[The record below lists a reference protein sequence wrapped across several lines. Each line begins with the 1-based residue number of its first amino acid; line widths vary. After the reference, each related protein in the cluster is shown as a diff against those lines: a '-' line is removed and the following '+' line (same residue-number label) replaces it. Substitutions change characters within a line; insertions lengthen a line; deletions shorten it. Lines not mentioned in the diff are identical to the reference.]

1 MKTKNTLILLLVAGA
16 IFAFIVLFEKKQ
28 PTTAEARDRAGR
40 VLQFDRDEVN
50 SITIKNSEMKIELR
64 KGENSQWRLEEPVK
78 DRADSMAVNQLFT
91 TAESLRHDAVIG
103 NDGKGVEKDQIK
115 DFGLASSEIKVRF
128 SGPAKPIELLI
139 GKDAAVD
146 GKVYVRRDDENVVYV
161 IPNELKNQLTKKAD
175 EFRDHKLTDLAAT
188 QVNRLLLKSAA
199 GEIELQKKDEQ
210 WSLIKPLQ
218 ARGDASKIGDLISQA
233 TNAKVETF
241 IGDTANLATYELVE
255 PRGTLSLFSEG
266 RKDPEVLQIGGKPKE
281 EKDKE
286 KTYAR
291 LSSRDAVVVLPQA
304 IEKLLETQPN
314 DLRDRNLLRVEADIV
329 DRITMEGGA
338 YKVVLARSGENW
350 VKKEEQDVPVPAS
363 QALRVI
369 SDLQSQQVADFAAD
383 AAGDLAKYG
392 LDMPSLK
399 VTLSSFASEN
409 TPDTTAGEKPI
420 VTALF
425 GKLEGDN
432 VYAKL
437 ENEPFIVTV
446 PKEILNSFPSDPLQW
461 QELSIFKTK
470 SEEVTALEVTK
481 SGEPAISFIREKDQ
495 WKPSKGDGAVN
506 QVNVQSLVNTVSSLS
521 AVRWAGAAS
530 PSQGLDQPVVAVT
543 FKKADGTASNLKVGA
558 KTAEEM
564 WHATA
569 EGKTGTFLMSRPDV
583 EAMQLPLMD
592 KKTTAPAPA
601 AALPAPAAGDTAPES
616 TGIAPTT
623 EPAAPTAPAP

>member
-103 NDGKGVEKDQIK
+103 NDGKGVGKDQIK

-175 EFRDHKLTDLAAT
+175 EFRDHKLTDLVAT

-329 DRITMEGGA
+329 DRITIEGGA

-481 SGEPAISFIREKDQ
+481 SGESAISFIREKDQ
-495 WKPSKGDGAVN
+495 WKLSKGDGAVN

-543 FKKADGTASNLKVGA
+543 FKKADGTASNLRVGA

>member
-199 GEIELQKKDEQ
+199 GEIELQKKNEQ
-210 WSLIKPLQ
+210 WSLIKPLR

-329 DRITMEGGA
+329 DRITMEAGA

-392 LDMPSLK
+392 LDTPSLK

-616 TGIAPTT
+616 NGIAPTT